1 MANQLNK
8 TLSSLLTRTRR
19 WLNEPTATKSYW
31 TDNFLKQAINSNYR
45 LRCSEL
51 HMAFEGYFVNVATRD
66 LTADQARYAW
76 PPNFQRLHK
85 LELVRSDGRRVPIQR
100 FERHAEVNFST
111 SDSSSGDSYTP
122 SYRAVGSGF
131 ELEPG
136 PSSTVTNGLRIE
148 YYGLPVE
155 LTADSDQL
163 HDDFPALFDELI
175 VLDAAITAMNTEM
188 LMDQGQGL
196 MRTIELERRRWEER
210 WERYID
216 GRIVSRQSVTPFEG
230 PYKDA

>member
-8 TLSSLLTRTRR
+8 TLGSLLTRTRR
-19 WLNEPTATKSYW
+19 WLNEPTESKSFW
-31 TDNFLKQAINSNYR
+31 TDNFLKQAINANYR

-51 HMAFEGYFVNVATRD
+51 HMAFEGFFVNVTQRD
-66 LTADQARYAW
+66 LTADQTRYAW

-85 LELVRSDGRRVPIQR
+85 LEIVRSDGRRIPIQR
-100 FERHAEVNFST
+100 FERHEGVVFST
-111 SDSSSGDSYTP
+111 DNSSGGDTYMP
-122 SYRAVGSGF
+122 NWRPVGSGF

-136 PSSTVTNGLRIE
+136 PNETVTNGLRME

-155 LTADSDQL
+155 LTETGDQL
-163 HDDFPALFDELI
+163 HADFPALFDELI
-175 VLDAAITAMNTEM
+175 VLDAAISAINTEH

-196 MRTIELERRRWEER
+196 MRTIEFERRRWEER

-230 PYKDA
+230 PYRDA